1 MSAGP
6 QDFVFFAIHHCC
18 QWLFPLQQSQMAEQG
33 RIVIPATGAIGRK
46 GQLTN
51 NAVKLHNTTYT
62 ASHGEDDEWDS
73 PEFQHKSHWFAFKF
87 GFWQTILLYLSQTQT
102 GWDSLL
108 ISGVPVR
115 QALHQTTD
123 QLYITGLVWT
133 TLTTLSLR
141 KCQDTFSPRPLLIF
155 YNGYFGSSFSDNV
168 ISKTCASP
176 SVMSK
181 ALWWLGDSVELIFV
195 QLWHVQK
202 S

>member
-6 QDFVFFAIHHCC
+6 QDCFFCHPSLLSVTVSITAVTDGWTGEDCH
-18 QWLFPLQQSQMAEQG
+18 
-33 RIVIPATGAIGRK
+33 IVIPATGAIGRK
-46 GQLTN
+46 AQLTN

-141 KCQDTFSPRPLLIF
+141 KCQDTFPPALC
-155 YNGYFGSSFSDNV
+155 SSFIMAILV
-168 ISKTCASP
+168 HHFLIMLLAKP
-176 SVMSK
+176 V
-181 ALWWLGDSVELIFV
+181 LLLQWWAKLSGGWGTL
-195 QLWHVQK
+195 
-202 S
+202 

>member
-6 QDFVFFAIHHCC
+6 QDCFFCHPSLLSVTVSI
-18 QWLFPLQQSQMAEQG
+18 
-33 RIVIPATGAIGRK
+33 T
-46 GQLTN
+46 
-51 NAVKLHNTTYT
+51 AVTDGWT
-62 ASHGEDDEWDS
+62 GEDCHTGYWSNWQEGATDQQRCQTPQYYLHSISWWRWWVRLS
-73 PEFQHKSHWFAFKF
+73 RVQHKSHWFAFKF

-141 KCQDTFSPRPLLIF
+141 KCQDTFPPALC
-155 YNGYFGSSFSDNV
+155 SSFIMAILV
-168 ISKTCASP
+168 HHFLIMLLAKP
-176 SVMSK
+176 V
-181 ALWWLGDSVELIFV
+181 LLLQWWAKLSGGWGTL
-195 QLWHVQK
+195 
-202 S
+202 